1 MPAVDPARRFF
12 PAWAGAAGV
21 LALGLA
27 LAGCTST
34 PAEPP
39 VNVYPSDYKKE
50 IIKSMGELLED
61 LANIRDAGVTAP
73 ALMRF
78 GAAERYASC
87 VRFNPLKTRTEYYGI
102 QRRLAIFHSGQLSQF
117 PIATPEQCGNAA
129 YQPFPELE
137 KICVRERC

>member
-1 MPAVDPARRFF
+1 
-12 PAWAGAAGV
+12 
-21 LALGLA
+21 
-27 LAGCTST
+27 
-34 PAEPP
+34 
-39 VNVYPSDYKKE
+39 
-50 IIKSMGELLED
+50 
-61 LANIRDAGVTAP
+61 
-73 ALMRF
+73 MRF

-102 QRRLAIFHSGQLSQF
+102 QRRIAIFHGGQLSQF